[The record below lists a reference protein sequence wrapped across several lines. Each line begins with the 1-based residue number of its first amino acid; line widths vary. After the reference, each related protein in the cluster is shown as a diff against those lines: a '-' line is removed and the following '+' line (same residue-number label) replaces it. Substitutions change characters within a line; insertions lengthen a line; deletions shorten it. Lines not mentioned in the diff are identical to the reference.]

1 MNLEVKNLVYGRRN
15 LVTSLLK
22 EALSELVCGETGR
35 RQKYKCLSG
44 RDLLK
49 R

>member
-1 MNLEVKNLVYGRRN
+1 MNLEVKIY
-15 LVTSLLK
+15 LK
-22 EALSELVCGETGR
+22 EALSELVCSETGR
-35 RQKYKCLSG
+35 RQKYKCRSG